1 MKSGTGDD
9 PFDDIVDEE
18 GDGDEET
25 EQDEKAADV
34 KAADVKPAGG
44 EGADVTDQTDATE
57 PATNASRESGADGP
71 DLASLGEGDDGI
83 PWVLRRRSVKEDRP
97 NVTQFFLRDETD
109 RAERR
114 FRGAVEERLDTDVYL
129 LDLREAAY
137 VVAMRHP
144 DEVASL
150 LGRWGY
156 DYRD

>member
-9 PFDDIVDEE
+9 PFGDLVSEEQRDEE
-18 GDGDEET
+18 ASESPAEATDDEP
-25 EQDEKAADV
+25 AADV
-34 KAADVKPAGG
+34 AVDAATATDGDADTETDTTSALDVDGAG
-44 EGADVTDQTDATE
+44 D
-57 PATNASRESGADGP
+57 
-71 DLASLGEGDDGI
+71 DDGI
-83 PWVLRRRSVKEDRP
+83 PWVLRRRSVKDDRP

-114 FRGAVEERLDTDVYL
+114 FRGEVEERLDTDVYL

-137 VVAMRHP
+137 VVAMQHP

-150 LGRWGY
+150 LGQWGY

>member
-9 PFDDIVDEE
+9 PFGDLVSEE
-18 GDGDEET
+18 RGDEEASESPT
-25 EQDEKAADV
+25 ETTSETTDDEPAADV
-34 KAADVKPAGG
+34 AVDAATDTDGDADTETDTTSALDVDGAG
-44 EGADVTDQTDATE
+44 D
-57 PATNASRESGADGP
+57 
-71 DLASLGEGDDGI
+71 DDGI
-83 PWVLRRRSVKEDRP
+83 PWVLRRRSVKDDRP

-114 FRGAVEERLDTDVYL
+114 FRGEVEERLDTDVYL

-137 VVAMRHP
+137 VVAMQHP

>member
-1 MKSGTGDD
+1 MKSGAGDD
-9 PFDDIVDEE
+9 PFGDLVEEESEATADEATADEATAGEATAGEASDGVSEDPSADTPADATPDEPVD
-18 GDGDEET
+18 DGD
-25 EQDEKAADV
+25 D
-34 KAADVKPAGG
+34 
-44 EGADVTDQTDATE
+44 
-57 PATNASRESGADGP
+57 
-71 DLASLGEGDDGI
+71 I
-83 PWVLRRRSVKEDRP
+83 PWVLRRRSVKDDRP

-114 FRGAVEERLDTDVYL
+114 FRGEVEERLDTDVYL

-150 LGRWGY
+150 LGQWGY